1 MLRDRDGENLREHLI
16 RTAAR
21 LLDER
26 GSAGLAVR
34 DIAREAQVADGALYN
49 YFEDKDDLLA
59 QALLAHVAT
68 VMSETPRMPEAG
80 TGTVAE
86 NLTVF
91 IDRGMASLY
100 RVVPAFAGLMSQPGV
115 LRRFHEMVGGDQ
127 AFAAPAGEQDQGREP
142 GQAGPEGV
150 AETRRPGSGTRPDRD
165 QEQPGRGR
173 PGARPASRAAC
184 RRSCCTTCGVNVS
197 SAGSTPAPTSTPRP
211 PWSWAP
217 FTARCC
223 PGSCSPRPA
232 PGPTPRPASRPS
244 WPGPPCAAWTPG
256 RPDSCPGV
264 YLPAARVRA
273 RAPGARARHERR
285 ANSDPAR

>member
-49 YFEDKDDLLA
+49 YFEDKEDLLA

-68 VMSETPRMPEAG
+68 VMSEVPRMPEAG
-80 TGTVAE
+80 TSTVAE

-91 IDRGMASLY
+91 IDRGMESLY

-127 AFAAPAGEQDQGREP
+127 AFAAPAGGEEP
-142 GQAGPEGV
+142 GGEEQSGAEEHGEPRSLPDILLHYLQGERQLGRIDAGADLDAATSLIVGAVHGQVLPRV
-150 AETRRPGSGTRPDRD
+150 LFAPPGTRPATP
-165 QEQPGRGR
+165 PGLAAQLARTALRGLE
-173 PGARPASRAAC
+173 
-184 RRSCCTTCGVNVS
+184 
-197 SAGSTPAPTSTPRP
+197 PRP
-211 PWSWAP
+211 
-217 FTARCC
+217 T
-223 PGSCSPRPA
+223 
-232 PGPTPRPASRPS
+232 
-244 WPGPPCAAWTPG
+244 
-256 RPDSCPGV
+256 
-264 YLPAARVRA
+264 
-273 RAPGARARHERR
+273 
-285 ANSDPAR
+285 

>member
-1 MLRDRDGENLREHLI
+1 MSPRKPAVLRDRDGENLREHLI

-59 QALLAHVAT
+59 HVAM
-68 VMSETPRMPEAG
+68 VMNEAPRMPEAG

-91 IDRGMASLY
+91 IDRGMESLY

-127 AFAAPAGEQDQGREP
+127 AFAAPAGGAEP
-142 GQAGPEGV
+142 GGQEQSAEEPPEPSAQEPPEQSAQEPPEPRSLPDILLHYLRGERELGRIDADADLDAATSLIV
-150 AETRRPGSGTRPDRD
+150 GAVHGQVLPRVLFAPPGS
-165 QEQPGRGR
+165 
-173 PGARPASRAAC
+173 RPATPPGLAAQLA
-184 RRSCCTTCGVNVS
+184 RTALRGLEPR
-197 SAGSTPAPTSTPRP
+197 TP
-211 PWSWAP
+211 
-217 FTARCC
+217 
-223 PGSCSPRPA
+223 
-232 PGPTPRPASRPS
+232 
-244 WPGPPCAAWTPG
+244 
-256 RPDSCPGV
+256 
-264 YLPAARVRA
+264 
-273 RAPGARARHERR
+273 
-285 ANSDPAR
+285 

>member
-49 YFEDKDDLLA
+49 YFEDKEDLLA

-68 VMSETPRMPEAG
+68 VMSEVPRMPGAG

-91 IDRGMASLY
+91 IDRGMESLY

-127 AFAAPAGEQDQGREP
+127 AFAAPAGGAEP
-142 GQAGPEGV
+142 GGEEQSGEEHGEPRSLPEILLHYLQGERQLGRIDAGADLDAATSLIVGAVHGQVLPRV
-150 AETRRPGSGTRPDRD
+150 LFAPPGTRPATP
-165 QEQPGRGR
+165 PGLAAQLASTALRGLE
-173 PGARPASRAAC
+173 
-184 RRSCCTTCGVNVS
+184 
-197 SAGSTPAPTSTPRP
+197 
-211 PWSWAP
+211 
-217 FTARCC
+217 
-223 PGSCSPRPA
+223 PRPA
-232 PGPTPRPASRPS
+232 
-244 WPGPPCAAWTPG
+244 
-256 RPDSCPGV
+256 
-264 YLPAARVRA
+264 
-273 RAPGARARHERR
+273 
-285 ANSDPAR
+285 

>member
-49 YFEDKDDLLA
+49 YFEDKEDLLA

-68 VMSETPRMPEAG
+68 VMNEVPRMPEAG

-91 IDRGMASLY
+91 IDRGMESLY

-127 AFAAPAGEQDQGREP
+127 AFAAPAGGEEPGGDEQSVADPREP
-142 GQAGPEGV
+142 
-150 AETRRPGSGTRPDRD
+150 RSLPDILLHYLQGER
-165 QEQPGRGR
+165 QRGR
-173 PGARPASRAAC
+173 IDAGADLDAATSLIVGAVHGQVLPRVLFAPPGVRPATPPGLAAQLARTALRGLEPRA
-184 RRSCCTTCGVNVS
+184 T
-197 SAGSTPAPTSTPRP
+197 
-211 PWSWAP
+211 
-217 FTARCC
+217 
-223 PGSCSPRPA
+223 
-232 PGPTPRPASRPS
+232 
-244 WPGPPCAAWTPG
+244 
-256 RPDSCPGV
+256 
-264 YLPAARVRA
+264 
-273 RAPGARARHERR
+273 
-285 ANSDPAR
+285 

>member
-49 YFEDKDDLLA
+49 YFEDKEDLLA

-68 VMSETPRMPEAG
+68 VMSEVPRMPEAG

-86 NLTVF
+86 NLAVF
-91 IDRGMASLY
+91 IDRGMESLY

-127 AFAAPAGEQDQGREP
+127 AFAAPAGGAEHGGEKPAGEEPRAHEQGAADPHQPRSLPDILLHYLEGERHLGRIDAGADLDAAASLIVGAVH
-142 GQAGPEGV
+142 GQVLPRVLFAP
-150 AETRRPGSGTRPDRD
+150 PGS
-165 QEQPGRGR
+165 
-173 PGARPASRAAC
+173 RPATPPGLAAQLA
-184 RRSCCTTCGVNVS
+184 RTALRGLEPR
-197 SAGSTPAPTSTPRP
+197 TP
-211 PWSWAP
+211 
-217 FTARCC
+217 
-223 PGSCSPRPA
+223 
-232 PGPTPRPASRPS
+232 
-244 WPGPPCAAWTPG
+244 
-256 RPDSCPGV
+256 
-264 YLPAARVRA
+264 
-273 RAPGARARHERR
+273 
-285 ANSDPAR
+285 

>member
-49 YFEDKDDLLA
+49 YFEDKEDLLA

-68 VMSETPRMPEAG
+68 VMSEVPRMPEAG

-86 NLTVF
+86 NLAVF
-91 IDRGMASLY
+91 IDRGMESLY

-127 AFAAPAGEQDQGREP
+127 AFAAPAGGAEHEGAEHEGAEHEGAEHGAEKPAGEEPRAQEQGAADPREP
-142 GQAGPEGV
+142 RSLPDILLHYLEGERHLGRIDAGADLDAATSLIVGAVHGQVLPRVLFA
-150 AETRRPGSGTRPDRD
+150 APGS
-165 QEQPGRGR
+165 
-173 PGARPASRAAC
+173 RPATPPSLAAQLA
-184 RRSCCTTCGVNVS
+184 RTALRGLEPR
-197 SAGSTPAPTSTPRP
+197 TP
-211 PWSWAP
+211 
-217 FTARCC
+217 
-223 PGSCSPRPA
+223 
-232 PGPTPRPASRPS
+232 
-244 WPGPPCAAWTPG
+244 
-256 RPDSCPGV
+256 
-264 YLPAARVRA
+264 
-273 RAPGARARHERR
+273 
-285 ANSDPAR
+285 

>member
-59 QALLAHVAT
+59 QALLAHVAM
-68 VMSETPRMPEAG
+68 VMSEAPRMPEAG

-91 IDRGMASLY
+91 IDRGMESLY

-127 AFAAPAGEQDQGREP
+127 AFAAPAGGEEQPAVDEPPPEPRSLPDVLLHYLQGERQLGRIDAGADLDAATSLIVGAIH
-142 GQAGPEGV
+142 GQVLPRVLFAP
-150 AETRRPGSGTRPDRD
+150 PGTRPATP
-165 QEQPGRGR
+165 PGLAAQLARTALRGLEPR
-173 PGARPASRAAC
+173 
-184 RRSCCTTCGVNVS
+184 
-197 SAGSTPAPTSTPRP
+197 TP
-211 PWSWAP
+211 
-217 FTARCC
+217 
-223 PGSCSPRPA
+223 
-232 PGPTPRPASRPS
+232 
-244 WPGPPCAAWTPG
+244 
-256 RPDSCPGV
+256 
-264 YLPAARVRA
+264 
-273 RAPGARARHERR
+273 
-285 ANSDPAR
+285 

>member
-49 YFEDKDDLLA
+49 YFEDKEDLLA

-68 VMSETPRMPEAG
+68 VMSEVPRMPEAG

-91 IDRGMASLY
+91 IDRGMESLY

-127 AFAAPAGEQDQGREP
+127 AFAAPAGGAEP
-142 GQAGPEGV
+142 RGSEPS
-150 AETRRPGSGTRPDRD
+150 RRPEPRSLPEILLHYLQGERQLGRIDAGADLDAATSLIVGAVHGQVLPRVLFAPPGTRPATP
-165 QEQPGRGR
+165 PGLAAQLARTALRGLEPR
-173 PGARPASRAAC
+173 
-184 RRSCCTTCGVNVS
+184 
-197 SAGSTPAPTSTPRP
+197 TP
-211 PWSWAP
+211 
-217 FTARCC
+217 
-223 PGSCSPRPA
+223 
-232 PGPTPRPASRPS
+232 
-244 WPGPPCAAWTPG
+244 
-256 RPDSCPGV
+256 
-264 YLPAARVRA
+264 
-273 RAPGARARHERR
+273 
-285 ANSDPAR
+285 

>member
-1 MLRDRDGENLREHLI
+1 MSPRKPAVLRDRDGENLREHLI

-59 QALLAHVAT
+59 QALLAHVAM
-68 VMSETPRMPEAG
+68 VMNEAPRMPEAG

-91 IDRGMASLY
+91 IDRGMESLY

-127 AFAAPAGEQDQGREP
+127 AFAAPAGGAEP
-142 GQAGPEGV
+142 GGQEQSAEEPPEPRSLPDILLHYLRGERELGRIDADADLDAATSLIV
-150 AETRRPGSGTRPDRD
+150 GAVHGQVLPRVLFAPPGS
-165 QEQPGRGR
+165 
-173 PGARPASRAAC
+173 RPATPPGLAAQLA
-184 RRSCCTTCGVNVS
+184 RTALRGLEPR
-197 SAGSTPAPTSTPRP
+197 TP
-211 PWSWAP
+211 
-217 FTARCC
+217 
-223 PGSCSPRPA
+223 
-232 PGPTPRPASRPS
+232 
-244 WPGPPCAAWTPG
+244 
-256 RPDSCPGV
+256 
-264 YLPAARVRA
+264 
-273 RAPGARARHERR
+273 
-285 ANSDPAR
+285 